1 MENKSTKLDTD
12 TTAKTDANTV
22 LVAVTPEMIKF
33 AEEYALWI
41 VTVGQN
47 YINAISPKFTT
58 AFRRLAL
65 SVLQTELTKVSSPT
79 NLAAIDIS
87 FV

>member
-1 MENKSTKLDTD
+1 MQKYNLKHETPTD
-12 TTAKTDANTV
+12 SNNV

-47 YINAISPKFTT
+47 YINALSPKFTT
-58 AFRRLAL
+58 ESSMKIFIDNYY
-65 SVLQTELTKVSSPT
+65 TKDW
-79 NLAAIDIS
+79 LEGR
-87 FV
+87 FK

>member
-1 MENKSTKLDTD
+1 MSTNDDLKNEIADGT
-12 TTAKTDANTV
+12 KPV

-47 YINAISPKFTT
+47 YINALSPNFTT
-58 AFRRLAL
+58 
-65 SVLQTELTKVSSPT
+65 QSSMKIF
-79 NLAAIDIS
+79 IDNYYS
-87 FV
+87 KDWLEWRFK

>member
-1 MENKSTKLDTD
+1 MQNDDLKNNTP
-12 TTAKTDANTV
+12 TDANNV

-47 YINAISPKFTT
+47 YINALSPKFTT
-58 AFRRLAL
+58 
-65 SVLQTELTKVSSPT
+65 ESSMKIF
-79 NLAAIDIS
+79 IDNYYS
-87 FV
+87 KDWLEGRFK

>member
-1 MENKSTKLDTD
+1 MIIE
-12 TTAKTDANTV
+12 KTEAEIKHETPPFGKPL

-47 YINAISPKFTT
+47 YINALSPKFTT
-58 AFRRLAL
+58 
-65 SVLQTELTKVSSPT
+65 ESSMKIF
-79 NLAAIDIS
+79 IDNYYS
-87 FV
+87 KDWLDGRFK

>member
-1 MENKSTKLDTD
+1 MITNVKLKNETANGTKP
-12 TTAKTDANTV
+12 V

-47 YINAISPKFTT
+47 YINALSPKFTT
-58 AFRRLAL
+58 
-65 SVLQTELTKVSSPT
+65 ESSMKIF
-79 NLAAIDIS
+79 IDNYYS
-87 FV
+87 KDWLEGRFK

>member
-1 MENKSTKLDTD
+1 MQKDSKKYDTP
-12 TTAKTDANTV
+12 TDANNV

-47 YINAISPKFTT
+47 YINALSPKFTT
-58 AFRRLAL
+58 
-65 SVLQTELTKVSSPT
+65 ESSMKIF
-79 NLAAIDIS
+79 IDNYYS
-87 FV
+87 KDWLEGRFK